1 METYLQ
7 NVKESGYAAPLV
19 GDIDTLPIGESLIV
33 LPNLGID
40 DRMRLSKDSIL
51 LLRELPYKHHVF
63 LQTWP

>member
-33 LPNLGID
+33 LPNLGLT

-51 LLRELPYKHHVF
+51 LL
-63 LQTWP
+63 